1 MAAQQLAGQGFNEV
15 INLSGG
21 IKAWDGHEAYGRAD
35 QGMQIFKDLKSA
47 EQVLLTAYSLEEGL
61 KDFYLKMMQQV
72 SSETVVDLF
81 SKLAHVEDLHK
92 ERLFD
97 EYARLTGSLDR
108 SSFEAQ
114 LSAEKMEGGLT
125 TEEYVDRF
133 QPDME
138 KVEEVIGLAMSIE
151 AQALDLYTRAAQTA
165 KDSAHQS
172 MLDHIAAEEKIHLEQ
187 LGILLDKTLEE
198 RNG

>member
-1 MAAQQLAGQGFNEV
+1 MAAQQLAGQGFNKV

-21 IKAWDGHEAYGRAD
+21 IKAWDGLEAYGRVD
-35 QGMQIFKDLKSA
+35 QGMQIFEDLNSA

-61 KDFYLKMMQQV
+61 KDFYLKMVQRV
-72 SSETVVDLF
+72 TSDTVIDLF
-81 SKLAHVEDLHK
+81 KKLAHVEDLHK

-97 EYARLTGSLDR
+97 EYARITGSVDR
-108 SSFEAQ
+108 AAFEKQ
-114 LSAEKMEGGLT
+114 LNIETMEGGLT
-125 TEEYVDRF
+125 TEEYLDRF

-165 KDSAHQS
+165 KDTTHQS
-172 MLDHIAAEEKIHLEQ
+172 MLKRIAAEEKIHLEQ
-187 LGILLDKTLEE
+187 LGVLLDNTLEK